1 MGRVFLCY
9 RPLHPPTGVEHCC
22 FARLTGPRSTDL
34 VLAHA
39 NVLEV
44 YTLHTLPD
52 GAYVGRQ
59 LKWNWRDLGSWGI
72 RRSGG
77 MCV

>member
-9 RPLHPPTGVEHCC
+9 KPLHPPTGVEHCC
-22 FARLTGPRSTDL
+22 FARLTGAGSTDL

-52 GAYVGRQ
+52 GPLHPSPRAVCIH
-59 LKWNWRDLGSWGI
+59 K
-72 RRSGG
+72 
-77 MCV
+77 